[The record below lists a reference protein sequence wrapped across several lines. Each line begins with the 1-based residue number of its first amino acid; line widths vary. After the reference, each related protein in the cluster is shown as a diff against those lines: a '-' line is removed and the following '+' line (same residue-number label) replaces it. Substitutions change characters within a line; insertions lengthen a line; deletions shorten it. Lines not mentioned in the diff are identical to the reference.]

1 MPQSIE
7 LNASLRTELGTGAS
21 RRLRR
26 SGERLPG
33 VIYGGENA
41 PQPVT
46 LSANELT
53 KAMQQEA
60 FLSQIVNV
68 KVDGTEQQALVRSL
82 QLHPVNEKVLH
93 VDFLRVEADRPIQT
107 NVPLHF
113 VNESKCVGVRTGGG
127 SIAHNLVDVEVSCL
141 PNDLP
146 EFIEV
151 DLAALEVGQA
161 LHLSD
166 LNLPEGVTL
175 VALGYGEDH
184 DIPVVSVQP
193 PRGGTAQAEEEE
205 EEAAAAEEE
214 APAEPDS
221 SAED

>member
-1 MPQSIE
+1 MPQPIE
-7 LNASLRTELGTGAS
+7 LNASPRTELGTGAS

-26 SGERLPG
+26 QGENLPG
-33 VIYGGENA
+33 IIYGGDGA

-68 KVDGTEQQALVRSL
+68 RVDGTEQQALVRDL

-93 VDFLRVEADRPIQT
+93 VDFLRVDADRPIQT

-113 VNESKCVGVRTGGG
+113 VNEAKCVGVRTGGG

-141 PNDLP
+141 PKDLP

-166 LNLPEGVTL
+166 LNVPEGVAV

-193 PRGGTAQAEEEE
+193 PRGGTAEAEDEAEAG
-205 EEAAAAEEE
+205 EEAGTES
-214 APAEPDS
+214 EPDS

>member
-26 SGERLPG
+26 SGEQLPG
-33 VIYGGENA
+33 VIYGGGNA

-68 KVDGTEQQALVRSL
+68 RLDGAEQQALVRDL

-93 VDFLRVEADRPIQT
+93 VDFLRVDADKPIHT

-113 VNESKCVGVRTGGG
+113 VNETKCVGVRSGGG

-141 PNDLP
+141 PKNLP

-151 DLAALEVGQA
+151 DLAALEVGHA
-161 LHLSD
+161 LHLTD
-166 LNLPEGVTL
+166 LNLPTGVAL

-193 PRGGTAQAEEEE
+193 PRGGTAQAEAEQ
-205 EEAAAAEEE
+205 EEAQ
-214 APAEPDS
+214 AEPDS
-221 SAED
+221 SAGD

>member
-205 EEAAAAEEE
+205 EAAAAEEE
-214 APAEPDS
+214 APAEPDAT
-221 SAED
+221 AED

>member
-1 MPQSIE
+1 MPQPIE
-7 LNASLRTELGTGAS
+7 LNASPRTELGTGAS

-26 SGERLPG
+26 QGENLPG
-33 VIYGGENA
+33 IIYGGDGA

-68 KVDGTEQQALVRSL
+68 RVDGTEQQALVRDL

-93 VDFLRVEADRPIQT
+93 VDFLRVDADRPIQT

-113 VNESKCVGVRTGGG
+113 VNEAKCVGVRTGGG

-141 PNDLP
+141 PKDLP

-166 LNLPEGVTL
+166 LSVPEGVTV

-193 PRGGTAQAEEEE
+193 PRGGTAEAEDEAEAG
-205 EEAAAAEEE
+205 EEAETDS
-214 APAEPDS
+214 EPDS